1 MSGSKIRYVHI
12 PEEYSIVKHLS
23 LYMKTIER
31 VSTYA
36 PRKIV
41 NRKRKEGEDNVSNV
55 DGLN

>member
-41 NRKRKEGEDNVSNV
+41 NRKRKEGEDHISNV